1 MTETAA
7 TPDHGTWSDKWALLR
22 GSNVVVG
29 ALTVRVGAL
38 MVLDAFT
45 TAEWIIVALH
55 ALCVAFF
62 MGAWNTFNDVMDVDI
77 DAINHPERPLP
88 SGRVTETEAKA
99 MGRALFLLSIICL
112 LVAMFVASRNT
123 DYLSDWIVS
132 IVIWFVAFLLMFH
145 YEMVV
150 PASFMLK
157 HKGIWGN
164 IAVSVL
170 VGVVIVFGAAAV
182 GKWDTP
188 LVWLVGASATMVN
201 AAREIVK
208 DIEDVEGDSDRE
220 TLTMKVGPHKAR
232 AYAQGFVILS
242 MVPLMLPYG
251 LEWLPLGF
259 LTLQLP
265 AMLVLFSVK
274 PRLFRGEDHA
284 AQRSL
289 RTGMVLGLLGFLA
302 SVLLQPWNPF
312 Q

>member
-1 MTETAA
+1 MTEAVA
-7 TPDHGTWSDKWALLR
+7 ESGHVTWSDKWALFR

-29 ALTVRVGAL
+29 ALTVPVGAL
-38 MVLDAFT
+38 MVASSFT
-45 TAEWIIVALH
+45 NAEWLVIGLH
-55 ALCVAFF
+55 SLCVAFF
-62 MGAWNTFNDVMDVDI
+62 MGAWNTFNDVMDIEADT
-77 DAINHPERPLP
+77 INHPNRPLP

-112 LVAMFVASRNT
+112 LVAMFVSARST
-123 DYLSDWIVS
+123 DYLGDWIVS

-164 IAVSVL
+164 LAVSVL

-188 LVWLVGASATMVN
+188 LVWVVGASAALAN

-208 DIEDVEGDSDRE
+208 DVEDVEGDSERE
-220 TLTMKVGPHKAR
+220 TLTMKVGANKAR

-242 MVPLMLPYG
+242 LIPLMLPYG
-251 LEWLPLGF
+251 LEWLPMGF
-259 LTLQLP
+259 LVLQVP
-265 AMLVLFSVK
+265 AMMVLLTVK

-289 RTGMVLGLLGFLA
+289 RLGMVLGLLGFLA